1 MFVIIELIIA
11 LNFRSMRYSI
21 FKAPPHKWLLIAIVW
36 ELLLITVLIQFPA
49 IRNAFGILRP
59 SGLDLAI
66 ILGIGLL
73 VFISMEVV
81 KAVLRAKL
89 KMGRE
94 INP

>member
-1 MFVIIELIIA
+1 
-11 LNFRSMRYSI
+11 MRYSI
-21 FKAPPHKWLLIAIVW
+21 FKALPHKWLLIAIVW

-49 IRNAFGILRP
+49 IQDAFGILRP
-59 SGLDLAI
+59 SGLDLAM

-89 KMGRE
+89 KVGRE
-94 INP
+94 ETAPEPIAGKKGARTLN